1 MDRTSSIERLQ
12 GQTPKSHGGQSPWN
26 RDWQGGASPALSLFL
41 LVLSSSL
48 MPLAVA
54 AQIRAVA
61 SFDRASVEAGDTAVL
76 RIQVAGV
83 QAAPQRVN
91 VAVWLPALSA
101 DDVRPPSPWRRAG
114 EYWVQ
119 TMAVVLLDTGRL
131 TLPPLPVL
139 LQVGEPVLTNPL
151 EITVTAP
158 RVPAEV
164 NAMAPIRDIRRR
176 PTMWYDYWPAAAA
189 AAAAIAIAVWWW
201 QKRRRRLTPPPPAP
215 PEPPRP
221 SAKDIAQQKLDAI
234 AREQPWTQPHRVG
247 EYYAALSWVVREFLE
262 NEYGFPALEQTT
274 AEIARHLGKTPFPAP
289 LRPDAQRLLEQADW
303 VKFADAQPEAR
314 QHEQWL
320 QTARR
325 ICQADASG

>member
-1 MDRTSSIERLQ
+1 MDRAASIERLRAQ
-12 GQTPKSHGGQSPWN
+12 VPENSGGPSPQN
-26 RDWQGGASPALSLFL
+26 RGWQGSASPTLGI
-41 LVLSSSL
+41 LVLGLLSSL
-48 MPLAVA
+48 IPLSVA

-76 RIQVAGV
+76 RIQVAGL

-101 DDVRPPSPWRRAG
+101 DDIRTPSPWRRTG

-139 LQVGEPVLTNPL
+139 LQVGEPVLTNSL
-151 EITVTAP
+151 EIAVTAP
-158 RVPAEV
+158 RTPADV

-189 AAAAIAIAVWWW
+189 AIAITIAVWWW
-201 QKRRRRLTPPPPAP
+201 QKRRRRPIPPPPAQ

-221 SAKDIAQQKLDAI
+221 SARDIAQQKLDAI
-234 AREQPWTQPHRVG
+234 AREQPWTQPDRVG
-247 EYYAALSWVVREFLE
+247 EYYAALSWVVRECLE

-274 AEIARHLGKTPFPAP
+274 AEIARHLGKTPFPAS
-289 LRPDAQRLLEQADW
+289 LRPDVQHLLEQADW
-303 VKFADAQPEAR
+303 VKFAKAQLETKH
-314 QHEQWL
+314 HEQWL

-325 ICQADASG
+325 ICRADASE

>member
-1 MDRTSSIERLQ
+1 MDRAASIERLRE
-12 GQTPKSHGGQSPWN
+12 QTPKSLGGQSPRN
-26 RDWQGGASPALSLFL
+26 RGYEGGVLPALSLFL
-41 LVLSSSL
+41 LVLLSSL

-101 DDVRPPSPWRRAG
+101 DDIRPPSPWRRAG

-131 TLPPLPVL
+131 TLPALPVL

-158 RVPAEV
+158 LAPAEV

-201 QKRRRRLTPPPPAP
+201 QKRRHRPIPPPPAP

-221 SAKDIAQQKLDAI
+221 SAKDIAQQQLDAI
-234 AREQPWTQPHRVG
+234 AREQPWTQPNRVG

-289 LRPDAQRLLEQADW
+289 LRPDVQRLLEQADW
-303 VKFADAQPEAR
+303 VKFAEVQPEAR

-325 ICQADASG
+325 ICRADASE